1 MRYVPDHKTR
11 LGLAIVVLM
20 AGIAAAALAQ
30 GVNPSAG
37 LTARLNSIDRQT
49 GSLSPGAD
57 AGADAATRLR
67 LRQEL
72 RDLERRSLAQSGA
85 QARVND
91 GRIQRL
97 QRRLGEQARPD
108 IDLAPDYG
116 ARPRHDRS
124 TRIFGAIPETDLSL
138 DALED

>member
-57 AGADAATRLR
+57 AATRLR

-97 QRRLGEQARPD
+97 QRRLGEQSRPD

-138 DALED
+138 DALAD